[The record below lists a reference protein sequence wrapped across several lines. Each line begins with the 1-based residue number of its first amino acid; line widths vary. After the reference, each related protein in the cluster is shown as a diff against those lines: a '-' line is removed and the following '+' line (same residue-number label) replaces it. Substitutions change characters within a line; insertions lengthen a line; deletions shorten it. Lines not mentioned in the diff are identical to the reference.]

1 MFIAVTA
8 VALIGLLASLVYLV
22 EFAKASRGDAL
33 FLPAS
38 TGSARRAR
46 RVTGMYARG
55 SVLDLYDDYD
65 HGNDDHLVG
74 H

>member
-22 EFAKASRGDAL
+22 EFARASRGDAL

-38 TGSARRAR
+38 TGRARRAR

-55 SVLDLYDDYD
+55 NVDDD
-65 HGNDDHLVG
+65 QLVG
-74 H
+74 R